1 MRFIVVLLDPKFIDL
16 ETAIAIHDDL
26 IETFEGSFGI
36 RDIGLLESA
45 LSQPK
50 ATFFGKFL
58 HPTIAE
64 QAAAYLYH
72 IAKNHAFIDGN
83 KRTSVG
89 VMEAFLRVNGY
100 NLDLSDDELYELA
113 LKASTDKLKKTDVA
127 NIIES
132 HLIAFQL
139 QIEAEDNWC

>member
-1 MRFIVVLLDPKFIDL
+1 MLEPKFIDV
-16 ETAIAIHDDL
+16 ETTIAIHDDL

-50 ATFFGKFL
+50 ATFFGEFL
-58 HPTIAE
+58 HSTIAE

-113 LKASTDKLKKTDVA
+113 LKVSTDELEKTDVA

-132 HLIAFQL
+132 HLITFQL
-139 QIEAEDNWC
+139 QIEEEDNWC